1 MTILFAHGLESGPIG
16 RKSQALV
23 DAGYEVLAPDCR
35 GLDLAARVER
45 LVEALVTTKA
55 SGGAPPPLLVGSSFG
70 GIAGLVAAL
79 VAAERGA
86 TVRGLVL
93 CAPALMLPPPPGT
106 VERLGPPPARTILV
120 HGIRDEIIPIDVSRR
135 FAAEHGAELREVDDD
150 HGLGH
155 AGLPVILAAVREL
168 HETK

>member
-16 RKSQALV
+16 RKSQALI

-35 GLDLAARVER
+35 GLDLAQRVARIIEV
-45 LVEALVTTKA
+45 LVATQA
-55 SGGAPPPLLVGSSFG
+55 SAGAAPLLVGSSFG

-79 VAAERGA
+79 VAAERGV
-86 TVRGLVL
+86 TVPGLVL
-93 CAPALMLPPPPGT
+93 CAPALMLPPPPDT
-106 VERLGPPPARTILV
+106 VARLRCPAPTIVV
-120 HGIRDEIIPIDVSRR
+120 HGTRDEVIPIELSRR
-135 FAAEHGAELREVDDD
+135 FAIEHGAELREVDDD

-168 HETK
+168 HAPR

>member
-35 GLDLAARVER
+35 GLELAQRVQR
-45 LVEALVTTKA
+45 LVEALVQAKA
-55 SGGAPPPLLVGSSFG
+55 PAPLLVGSSFG

-79 VAAERGA
+79 VAAERG
-86 TVRGLVL
+86 VIVSGLVL

-106 VERLGPPPARTILV
+106 VERLGPLPARTILV
-120 HGIRDEIIPIDVSRR
+120 HGTRDEVIPIDVSRR

-168 HETK
+168 HERR

>member
-1 MTILFAHGLESGPIG
+1 MAILFAHGLESGPVG
-16 RKSQALV
+16 RKSQALM

-35 GLDLAARVER
+35 GLDLAQRVARIVD
-45 LVEALVTTKA
+45 ALV
-55 SGGAPPPLLVGSSFG
+55 GAWTSRGEAPLLVGSSFG

-79 VAAERGA
+79 VAAERGV
-86 TVRGLVL
+86 TLPGLVL

-106 VERLGPPPARTILV
+106 VERLRCPTRTIIV
-120 HGIRDEIIPIDVSRR
+120 HGTRDEVIPIEHSRG
-135 FAAEHGAELREVDDD
+135 FAREHGAELREVDDD

-168 HETK
+168 HDPG